1 MNGATIPRN
10 HANNE
15 ADGHWRQLGA
25 DDENKHLPQDTRG
38 KPQEE
43 ETRKMTL
50 FQKESLKPVSGDHR
64 IDSFIHLPMN
74 THYSCTAFFTGNIP
88 IPS

>member
-1 MNGATIPRN
+1 MAT
-10 HANNE
+10 
-15 ADGHWRQLGA
+15 WRQLGA
-25 DDENKHLPQDTRG
+25 DDENKHLAQDTRG

-43 ETRKMTL
+43 ETGKMTL
-50 FQKESLKPVSGDHR
+50 FQEKSLKPVLGDHR

-74 THYSCTAFFTGNIP
+74 THYSRTAFFTGNIP